1 MYGNDREYH
10 IGDDD
15 DDDDDLSYIETDR
28 CSALFKS
35 TEQMQHDKLPTSVHD
50 GISDDS
56 DEEKDYMALR
66 SLVLYGNLIFLFGM
80 SVIVLIFFFKN

>member
-1 MYGNDREYH
+1 MYDNGEEYGNDREYH
-10 IGDDD
+10 IDD

-28 CSALFKS
+28 SSSVFKT
-35 TEQMQHDKLPTSVHD
+35 TEQTPHGSLLAGVPHG

-66 SLVLYGNLIFLFGM
+66 SLVLYG
-80 SVIVLIFFFKN
+80 K